1 VTTTQHPT
9 PTVGTPVVILEGLPF
24 EVTWDDR
31 DDPAAGLEGVIVAI
45 RPNWAPTPYEV
56 RAADGQTHLAARV
69 RVIDDAYR
77 AEQAAKAARYQAIDL
92 RRLELLEDAL
102 VAYLDRPDVPA
113 DVHRAL
119 ADMMSATAGQSSA
132 EFPPQ

>member
-1 VTTTQHPT
+1 VTAL
-9 PTVGTPVVILEGLPF
+9 TVGAPVVILEGLPF

-31 DDPAAGLEGVIVAI
+31 DDPAAGLEGVLVAI

-77 AEQAAKAARYQAIDL
+77 AEQAAKTARYQAIDL
-92 RRLELLEDAL
+92 RRLELLEAAL
-102 VAYLDRPDVPA
+102 CAYIDRPDVPA

-132 EFPPQ
+132 EFPPE